1 MKKTTESLFY
11 LCITFLLFLSACNRP
26 DLVIELPPEDT
37 PVPEVE
43 AADPEDALEEPSEVE
58 EVNLA
63 DMLGV
68 GSAMKWYDDGYLVF
82 VPAGEVTL
90 GDNEYENNPVH
101 NVDLD
106 DYWIY
111 MFKVT
116 NGQYRHCIATGTCTP
131 PAAEDPYPDID
142 NPAIKDQPVIGV
154 TWEQAETYC
163 EWMNGKLP
171 TKAQWEKAA
180 RGPEANT
187 YPWGE
192 EDPDCDL
199 LNYGDCENPAITE
212 VYEYPEGRS
221 FYQAFDL
228 AGNAYEWVF
237 DLYEDDFIA
246 QLPFEFPAGPPD
258 GTERSVRGSSY
269 VSEEE
274 LIPSAQLFYLE
285 PERYRTDL
293 GFRCVLGEAV
303 PKSFASPCI
312 QTAFVDGLP
321 APWQPGPPTGENDL
335 PDLDERTCPPEKDI
349 RWIPY
354 CISVDTQT
362 GGGDLYITGLNDS
375 DAYLKSYGSNGS
387 VYCEEANDPI
397 GCFGPDGAAVTFEIC
412 ASCTPLP
419 NWETLVFGCDCG
431 FTLTHTDPPTCVYDG
446 GPPVPGGTCPAG
458 FVYDPVEDICVELVD
473 DSEDC
478 PAGYEYNPDT
488 ECCVASFAEPS
499 PDSQGDSSSYLTC
512 PPGYGNVQLDD
523 TDSTEGQWFA
533 TCHYLVFPTS
543 DIEDCEEV
551 TYNLGIC
558 KDPTPPPPPPTD
570 EPRCTDPSSYTAEG
584 PCRAAGCDWFN
595 IAGRPGVCTFPP

>member
-1 MKKTTESLFY
+1 MKKATVRVLY
-11 LCITFLLFLSACNRP
+11 LCILFLLILSACGP
-26 DLVIELPPEDT
+26 DVTIELPPEDT

-43 AADPEDALEEPSEVE
+43 VVDPVDEPEEPPVVE
-58 EVNLA
+58 EEGLEA
-63 DMLGV
+63 GT
-68 GSAMKWYDDGYLVF
+68 AMKWYDDGYIVF

-106 DYWIY
+106 DFWIY

-116 NGQYRHCIATGTCTP
+116 NGQYRQCIATGACTP
-131 PAAEDPYPDID
+131 PAAEEPYPDLED
-142 NPAIKDQPVIGV
+142 PVIKDQPVIGV

-163 EWMNGKLP
+163 EWMNGMLP

-192 EDPDCDL
+192 VDPDCDL
-199 LNYGDCENPAITE
+199 LNYADCEDPAITE
-212 VYEYPEGRS
+212 VYEYPDGRS

-228 AGNAYEWVF
+228 AGNTFEWVF
-237 DLYEDDFIA
+237 DLYEDDFIS

-285 PERYRTDL
+285 PEKYRTDL
-293 GFRCVLGEAV
+293 GFRCVLGEAE
-303 PKSFASPCI
+303 PDSFASPCI

-321 APWQPGPPTGENDL
+321 APWQPGPQGGNDL
-335 PDLDERTCPPEKDI
+335 PDLDEMKCAPEKDVV
-349 RWIPY
+349 WNEY
-354 CISVDTQT
+354 CPDIQNQT
-362 GGGDLYITGLNDS
+362 GGLDLTITALPGS
-375 DAYLKSYGSNGS
+375 DAYLKSYSS
-387 VYCEEANDPI
+387 SQAVYCAEANDPI
-397 GCFGPDGAAVTFEIC
+397 GCFGPEGAAVTFEIC

-419 NWETLVFGCDCG
+419 NPEIIQFVCDSG

-458 FVYDPVEDICVELVD
+458 FVYDLVNDICVKQVA
-473 DSEDC
+473 DSKEC

-488 ECCVASFAEPS
+488 DCCTATYAEPS
-499 PDSQGDSSSYLTC
+499 PDSQGSSSSYQTC
-512 PPGYGNVQLDD
+512 PPGYGNVQLDS
-523 TDSTEGQWFA
+523 TDSVQGQWWA
-533 TCHYLVFPTS
+533 TCYYLVFPTS
-543 DIEDCEEV
+543 SKTSCEVV
-551 TYNLGIC
+551 TRNLGMC
-558 KDPTPPPPPPTD
+558 DDPPQDRCTNPKSYTD
-570 EPRCTDPSSYTAEG
+570 EPSCV
-584 PCRAAGCDWFN
+584 AAQCKWEQ
-595 IAGRPGVCTFPP
+595 GVTGSWSCVFPQ

>member
-1 MKKTTESLFY
+1 MKKATLRVLY
-11 LCITFLLFLSACNRP
+11 LCILFLLILSACGP
-26 DLVIELPPEDT
+26 DLTIELPPEDT
-37 PVPEVE
+37 PVPEVV
-43 AADPEDALEEPSEVE
+43 APAPTDAPEEPAEVVE
-58 EVNLA
+58 ADLE
-63 DMLGV
+63 DMLAAGT
-68 GSAMKWYDDGYLVF
+68 AMKWYDDGYLVF

-131 PAAEDPYPDID
+131 PAAEEPYPDID
-142 NPAIKDQPVIGV
+142 NLEIKDQPVIGV

-293 GFRCVLGEAV
+293 GFRCVLGEAE
-303 PKSFASPCI
+303 PKSFANPCV
-312 QTAFVDGLP
+312 QTAFIPGNH
-321 APWQPGPPTGENDL
+321 APWEPAQPYDENEL
-335 PDLDERTCPPEKDI
+335 PVLKEPICNPGKDI
-349 RWIPY
+349 LWYPY
-354 CISVDTQT
+354 CISRETQT
-362 GGGDLYITGLNDS
+362 GGGDLTITGLYGS

-397 GCFGPDGAAVTFEIC
+397 GCFGPQGTAVTFEIC
-412 ASCTPLP
+412 ASCTPMIAI
-419 NWETLVFGCDCG
+419 NSANFGCDACYA
-431 FTLTHTDPPTCVYDG
+431 LTQTDPISCVYTG
-446 GPPVPGGTCPAG
+446 SPPAQGGTCPFG
-458 FVYDPVEDICVELVD
+458 YVYDLPNDICVKLVD

-478 PAGYEYNPDT
+478 PAGYEYNSDT
-488 ECCVASFAEPS
+488 DCCVASFAGT
-499 PDSQGDSSSYLTC
+499 DQGPGVLSDSYLVC
-512 PPGYGNVQLDD
+512 PPGYGNVQLVDED
-523 TDSTEGQWFA
+523 FQEGQLFA
-533 TCHYLVFPTS
+533 TCTYNVYPDS

-551 TYNLGIC
+551 TYNLGPC
-558 KDPTPPPPPPTD
+558 RPPPAQND
-570 EPRCTDPSSYTAEG
+570 RM
-584 PCRAAGCDWFN
+584 
-595 IAGRPGVCTFPP
+595 ILVVVQILVLIQIQRPAKRPL